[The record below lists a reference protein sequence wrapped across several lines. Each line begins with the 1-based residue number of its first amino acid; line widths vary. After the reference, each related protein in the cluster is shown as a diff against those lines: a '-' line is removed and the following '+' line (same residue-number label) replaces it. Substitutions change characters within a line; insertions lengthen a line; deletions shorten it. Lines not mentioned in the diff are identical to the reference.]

1 VVAGACGH
9 NDKELGT
16 WDARNGLD
24 PDILY
29 VVISV
34 IFDFGILMLLFNYVK
49 LVYDISLF
57 DLRK

>member
-16 WDARNGLD
+16 RDARNGLD

-49 LVYDISLF
+49 
-57 DLRK
+57 